1 MKFIDSFYFK
11 NKEGITVSKVLVK
24 HKGKLFNGMAF
35 LHPDDEA
42 AGVGSELTGCR
53 YAETRARIKALKY
66 ELKVERKACEDIRK
80 FVRAIE
86 GYKDFDK
93 DSPTAKVMYRQ
104 LNQRIKK
111 VNKLIDEIN
120 AMYLGL
126 RIAFRKQNRLNY
138 KINLLSEN
146 NIEE

>member
-1 MKFIDSFYFK
+1 MKKSLVYLAKAAVISTHPLAPV
-11 NKEGITVSKVLVK
+11 GIAALLISALLTAIYMLSIVVRAFFP
-24 HKGKLFNGMAF
+24 GKDF
-35 LHPDDEA
+35 D
-42 AGVGSELTGCR
+42 
-53 YAETRARIKALKY
+53 YA
-66 ELKVERKACEDIRK
+66 
-80 FVRAIE
+80 AIE

-93 DSPTAKVMYRQ
+93 NSPTAKVMYRQ

-126 RIAFRKQNRLNY
+126 RVAFRKQNRLNY

-146 NIEE
+146 NTEE